1 MRRRWVCRSSVE
13 RRVVVLEEMLD
24 KVSGFWDLEAVAD
37 DREDGGRR
45 GGRVELR
52 YVLAEKFG
60 ERNGA
65 RAGSDKRVGEK
76 EEEIG
81 AVVGGDI

>member
-1 MRRRWVCRSSVE
+1 M
-13 RRVVVLEEMLD
+13 VVLEERLD
-24 KVSGFWDLEAVAD
+24 RVSGFWDLEAVAD

-52 YVLAEKFG
+52 YVLAEKLG

-65 RAGSDKRVGEK
+65 SAGSDRRV
-76 EEEIG
+76 EEG
-81 AVVGGDI
+81 AVVGGGIGVIPG

>member
-1 MRRRWVCRSSVE
+1 M
-13 RRVVVLEEMLD
+13 
-24 KVSGFWDLEAVAD
+24 
-37 DREDGGRR
+37 
-45 GGRVELR
+45 ELR

-60 ERNGA
+60 KRNGA
-65 RAGSDKRVGEK
+65 SAGSDKRVEEE

>member
-1 MRRRWVCRSSVE
+1 M
-13 RRVVVLEEMLD
+13 
-24 KVSGFWDLEAVAD
+24 AD

-60 ERNGA
+60 KRNGA
-65 RAGSDKRVGEK
+65 SAGSDKRVEEEEE